1 MIFHSK
7 LISQERT
14 IKKDTD
20 IFRKSKKS
28 QISCLP
34 EIERKQKLTAAGYD
48 YARVQAKVNKLLS

>member
-20 IFRKSKKS
+20 IFRKSKKVRSVVCRRLSVNRSS
-28 QISCLP
+28 QLP
-34 EIERKQKLTAAGYD
+34 VMTTA
-48 YARVQAKVNKLLS
+48 RLNELMKNQ